1 MAWDG
6 TLNSEWNFDT
16 IRSAAAPMGT
26 IRTMVKELTPS
37 GFTSG
42 TIPDE
47 TDSAYGSV
55 TRGRAD
61 SLDTSAAMKG
71 SDIPSVVGGAGGGA
85 GGAGI
90 GIGINTQA
98 LHSTM
103 VIRSPVE
110 EPDVQTLLEEAG
122 EDSGEPPASSPP
134 TSPTVEGQGSPE
146 LGAPPAYVRTP
157 TKRNSYAARNAAGG
171 TIVREADL
179 GTGVDTIR
187 PVKKVDAAGSLRL
200 SSEYVGSIRREGST
214 STPTSPSSSPVK
226 ERSASARKRVTGE
239 AGRAVVDEVVL
250 PTLQRVCGSLG
261 RMRACWLIL
270 FLFLSYVLCRQLRTT
285 WMLVRSSL
293 LVCCREVSK
302 SFGRPTLKL
311 PTTSSSTFFRA
322 LTSKSTNP

>member
-1 MAWDG
+1 
-6 TLNSEWNFDT
+6 
-16 IRSAAAPMGT
+16 MGT

-37 GFTSG
+37 NFTSG

-55 TRGRAD
+55 TRERERDRERAD

-71 SDIPSVVGGAGGGA
+71 SDIPSVGDGGGGGGGGA
-85 GGAGI
+85 GV

-110 EPDVQTLLEEAG
+110 ERDVQALLEEAEG
-122 EDSGEPPASSPP
+122 SEDLSAASPP
-134 TSPTVEGQGSPE
+134 TSPTVESPGSPAE

-214 STPTSPSSSPVK
+214 SAPTSPGSSPVK
-226 ERSASARKRVTGE
+226 ERSSASARKRVTGE
-239 AGRAVVDEVVL
+239 AGKAVVDEVVL
-250 PTLQRVCGSLG
+250 PTLQRVCDPFV
-261 RMRACWLIL
+261 RM
-270 FLFLSYVLCRQLRTT
+270 
-285 WMLVRSSL
+285 
-293 LVCCREVSK
+293 
-302 SFGRPTLKL
+302 
-311 PTTSSSTFFRA
+311 
-322 LTSKSTNP
+322 